1 MLEMPTSS
9 QEIKQTQV
17 RLVSKGHQ
25 RFVGEPNWRLCSELV
40 GDPKPHRVEDGFRV
54 EIASRKRNRA
64 GVGVRITKICVA
76 VFKSANDMI
85 GQGGIDA
92 EASRPPGF
100 SIVDGLFVYSRSSVR
115 KALLDVGN
123 RKAGSAVDKE
133 PIDGKT
139 KYGSK

>member
-92 EASRPPGF
+92 EASRPPGSVSSMVSS
-100 SIVDGLFVYSRSSVR
+100 SIPGAPFVKLCATLAIARP
-115 KALLDVGN
+115 
-123 RKAGSAVDKE
+123 AV
-133 PIDGKT
+133 P
-139 KYGSK
+139 